1 MRKIILA
8 AISTVILVFGFAGTA
23 SAAST
28 KTCSEEFKNGWD
40 ATNTQ
45 TAQCGSSSDNKHE
58 TAPVNTNP
66 GGNVP
71 PGAQP

>member
-1 MRKIILA
+1 MRKIILS
-8 AISTVILVFGFAGTA
+8 AISAVILVFGFAGVA
-23 SAAST
+23 SAEST
-28 KTCSEEFKNGWD
+28 KTCSEEFKQGWD

-45 TAQCGSSSDNKHE
+45 TAQCGSESDNKHE
-58 TAPVNTNP
+58 TPQTRTNP